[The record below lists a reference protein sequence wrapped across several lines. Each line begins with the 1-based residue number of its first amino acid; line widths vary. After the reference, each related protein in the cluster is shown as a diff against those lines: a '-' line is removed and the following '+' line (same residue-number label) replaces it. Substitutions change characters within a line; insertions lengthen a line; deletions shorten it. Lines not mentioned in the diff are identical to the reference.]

1 LTMPLIGWLQYA
13 QQTLLETAEVLLDW
27 LWFSVASSSA
37 SFAAV
42 NPLLLQQRTGQ
53 TLFRADQL
61 MAAVGENII
70 PAQPTPSAAANT
82 TAPEAT
88 VEPVGEQAA

>member
-1 LTMPLIGWLQYA
+1 
-13 QQTLLETAEVLLDW
+13 
-27 LWFSVASSSA
+27 
-37 SFAAV
+37 
-42 NPLLLQQRTGQ
+42 
-53 TLFRADQL
+53 